1 MRIVTVFVISLL
13 SLSRTNAKETLHLG
27 MLFSQ
32 RGVFD
37 FSGLIPA
44 IEIALETI
52 DDEET
57 LPFNFTY
64 THSDSMVSYDLIVHV
79 VIIEVSHL
87 CQ

>member
-1 MRIVTVFVISLL
+1 MRILVFVITLL
-13 SLSRTNAKETLHLG
+13 SMSGTNAKETLQLG

-52 DDEET
+52 NADDT

-64 THSDSMVSYDLIVHV
+64 THRDSMVSYRYKLMVARGWYGLV
-79 VIIEVSHL
+79 VI
-87 CQ
+87 